1 MSGFGRL
8 IKLELS
14 AQTKLRERY
23 LQEIEKLPEGYLL
36 KNKTGKS
43 VYLQYMVNGKR
54 RSLSARSDDDV
65 RLAQRLRRKRFLEK
79 MVKTLENNIKVLK
92 LMSKRYKPIDP
103 AEISS
108 ELAEAYQIPPGNEEE
123 VPWFYPDKAVNVNFK
138 SKSEMSIML
147 AYESRGFDVQYER
160 MINVKGVWLHPD
172 FTIME
177 MSEHELIF
185 HEHLG
190 MIDKRGYY
198 RRSVVERLL
207 DLWDV
212 GIRLGENL
220 ILTFEDDD
228 HPLSLGAFERVIDLH
243 FAGRLEE
250 KGRKE

>member
-1 MSGFGRL
+1 MD
-8 IKLELS
+8 
-14 AQTKLRERY
+14 
-23 LQEIEKLPEGYLL
+23 
-36 KNKTGKS
+36 
-43 VYLQYMVNGKR
+43 
-54 RSLSARSDDDV
+54 SDDDV

-103 AEISS
+103 VEISS
-108 ELAEAYQIPPGNEEE
+108 KLAEAYQIPPGSEEE
-123 VPWFYPDKAVNVNFK
+123 VPWFYPDKAVNVEFK

-147 AYESRGFDVQYER
+147 AYESRGFAVQYER

-198 RRSVVERLL
+198 RRSVVERLM